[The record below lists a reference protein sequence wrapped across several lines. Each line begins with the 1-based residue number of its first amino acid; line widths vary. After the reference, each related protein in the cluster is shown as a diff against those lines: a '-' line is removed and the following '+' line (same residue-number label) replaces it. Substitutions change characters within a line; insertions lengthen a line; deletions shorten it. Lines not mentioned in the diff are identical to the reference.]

1 MAKMAAAASVA
12 AQVYSR
18 GRLLSHTSS
27 STSTRPTAFCSRWL
41 TPPRATTPASL
52 APPPHLLHR
61 LPPSRTDSAAAADAL
76 LLLQKLGNNGA
87 EAISCSRLITSTAD
101 RKGDVRI
108 TRRPLAPAA
117 SLLQT
122 PTYSFTF
129 LSIAFFPSPLSCISS
144 SSSIT
149 LPLPSSTLSSLPS
162 SHCPPPP
169 RRTPRARHLLSA
181 PSAPP
186 AGATSGG
193 DGSCLPPPRPASCL
207 SQVGPA
213 SSCCR

>member
-144 SSSIT
+144 SSIT

-162 SHCPPPP
+162 SHCLPPP